1 MNYGRTAKEIAA
13 ELGSDIDKGLPI
25 DKAHGRIHSRGRNV
39 VRIPKKVSTFAGMGK
54 RAFSLM
60 NVLLALM
67 AVINIFMYGADG
79 WYLSVLFIVCA
90 VMNAA
95 VGVIGFR
102 RDSSPARAVSAALN
116 GNVQVLRSGLTK
128 SVPAM
133 LLAQGDVIFLEAGQT
148 VPADAKIIESDGA
161 VVDETILSG
170 DGGSVAKS
178 ADADTE
184 ELTVIYM
191 GSRLLNGKIKAIV
204 TAVGDNTQ
212 LGSTMGIM
220 SAGEERVPSLA
231 KKIEAV
237 GNIFGAIA
245 AVVWLA
251 ALVLRLAGGYGLS
264 SAFVNSISAAVAAL
278 PITLPPLVL
287 LTIGIDIIRLRN
299 RGVDLRSASTVEN
312 VGASTMLCVG
322 KRGTLTEQGFGV
334 GEIRP
339 GTGFDANRLRM
350 LAALCTTV
358 KLEDGVPV
366 GDPMQAA
373 LVSDAIVN
381 GTSFEELKA
390 SAPLESVFDRH
401 RERRLMTT
409 VHRTERGYIVI
420 CKGAPDAVAA
430 CCDRIY
436 DGGIRPFDAAGDLA
450 AVIGESNRMADRAL
464 SVMAVAYRE
473 TSYSPDLG
481 GEIPEKGMIFAGLIG
496 LSNAV
501 RPDTPSAVKQL
512 RSMGVRTCLITNENL
527 TTATAVARQS
537 GIPDDVTVQ
546 GNGLDCG
553 NVAALRRT
561 TVFADISARQKADI
575 VAALNA
581 EKENVITVGRGARDI
596 NAMNN
601 GDVSVATDA
610 GAKVCAAAA
619 DMKISGSGMGR
630 IAEAVR
636 ECKRIF
642 FNIERMMGFLLSCSI
657 AQAICALI
665 SIGAGYSAP
674 FSPVGIIWL
683 DLAVSVAAA
692 VGIWREPY
700 HRNPVNKSELNTMK
714 SGRISGSVIRGS
726 VIRGALVGLAAMA
739 VYIGFAGKIDI
750 YQLRGAVI
758 LILCLGFAF
767 MAQSCRSAGPVAPR
781 FLKNPTALVCL
792 GLNLAV
798 CALTVGVGQIRE
810 TLGIRV
816 PSAPI
821 LAVCAAAALIPAL
834 LAEGAKLLTAGTKKS
849 GKKSRRPL
857 RKG

>member
-1 MNYGRTAKEIAA
+1 MDYGRTAKEIAT
-13 ELGSDIDKGLPI
+13 ELGSDIDRGLPVE
-25 DKAHGRIHSRGRNV
+25 KAHERIHSRGRNV
-39 VRIPKKVSTFAGMGK
+39 VRIPKKASIFAGMS
-54 RAFSLM
+54 RRTFSLM
-60 NVLLALM
+60 NVILALM
-67 AVINIFMYGADG
+67 AVVNLVMYGTSG
-79 WYLSVLFIVCA
+79 WYLSALFILCA

-95 VGVIGFR
+95 VGVVGFR
-102 RDSSPARAVSAALN
+102 RDSSPAHAISAALN
-116 GNVQVLRSGLTK
+116 DDVQVIRSGMTK
-128 SVPAM
+128 YVPAM
-133 LLAQGDVIFLEAGQT
+133 LLAQGDVIIIEAGQM
-148 VPADAKIIESDGA
+148 VPADAKIIESIDA

-178 ADADTE
+178 ADADAE

-191 GSRLLNGKIKAIV
+191 GSRLMSGRIKAIV

-220 SAGEERVPSLA
+220 SKGEERVPSMA

-245 AVVWLA
+245 ALVWLA
-251 ALVLRLAGGYGLS
+251 ALVLRLVGGYGLS

-299 RGVDLRSASTVEN
+299 KGIDLRSASTVEN
-312 VGASTMLCVG
+312 VGAATLLCVG

-339 GTGFDANRLRM
+339 GTGFNAEHLRK

-358 KLEDGVPV
+358 NMKGDVPV
-366 GDPMQAA
+366 GDPMQTA
-373 LVSDAIVN
+373 LVSDAIAH
-381 GTSFEELKA
+381 GTSLEELRNA
-390 SAPLESVFDRH
+390 APLESVLDSH
-401 RERRLMTT
+401 RERHLMTT
-409 VHRTERGYIVI
+409 VHRTDRGYLVI

-436 DGGIRPFDAAGDLA
+436 DRGIRPFDATGDLTV
-450 AVIGESNRMADRAL
+450 VIKECNRMADQAL

-473 TSYSPDLG
+473 TSYSPDLS
-481 GEIPEKGMIFAGLIG
+481 GETLEKGMIFVGLIG

-501 RPDTPSAVKQL
+501 RPDTPTAVRQL
-512 RSMGVRTCLITNENL
+512 KNMGVRTCLITNENL

-537 GIPDDVTVQ
+537 GIPDEITEQ
-546 GNGLDCG
+546 GAGLDCG
-553 NVAALRRT
+553 NVTVLRRT
-561 TVFADISARQKADI
+561 TVFADINARQKADI

-636 ECKRIF
+636 ECKRVF
-642 FNIERMMGFLLSCSI
+642 FNIERMMGFLLSCNI
-657 AQAICALI
+657 AQALCALV

-683 DLAVSVAAA
+683 DLAISVAAA
-692 VGIWREPY
+692 IGIWREPY
-700 HRNPVNKSELNTMK
+700 HRNPINKSRLNTMK
-714 SGRISGSVIRGS
+714 SGRISGPVICGS
-726 VIRGALVGLAAMA
+726 FVRGALMGIAAMA
-739 VYIGFAGKIDI
+739 VYIAYAGKIDI
-750 YQLRGAVI
+750 SQRRGAVI

-767 MAQSCRSAGPVAPR
+767 MAQSCRSAVPVIPR
-781 FLKNPTALVCL
+781 FFKNPTALVCL
-792 GLNLAV
+792 GLDLLV
-798 CALTVGVGQIRE
+798 CVLTLGVEQIRE
-810 TLGIRV
+810 ILGIQLPPATV
-816 PSAPI
+816 VTACVI
-821 LAVCAAAALIPAL
+821 AALIPAL
-834 LAEGAKLLTAGTKKS
+834 LAEGAKLLMAGTKKPGKS
-849 GKKSRRPL
+849 GRPVL